1 MTSNSTSNVTSNPI
15 ETILDKKNEKLSV
28 FPVQYNGVWN
38 MYKQQQSA
46 FWLAAEIDFSKD
58 YDDYLKLD
66 DNEKYFIKM
75 ILSFFLVADTLVN
88 VNLSECFINEIKI
101 LEIVNTYI
109 WQRAVEVIH
118 CCSADTLI
126 LTDKGYYF
134 ISDKVDTD
142 VNVWNGSEFSS
153 VRVKYTGDQCLTKV
167 ILSNGME
174 LECTLE
180 HKWYIK
186 NNFIA
191 GSNEEIITTK
201 NLSIGMIISEYNLP
215 IIEMEDPYNFTN
227 PSYHAYF
234 HDSIEKDSCKPKYF
248 VPINYSIIIRL
259 KWITG
264 LLKRSFY
271 KNNMTILYSPNHK
284 FLLNIQILFTTLK
297 LFVSVE
303 KKEKESCLFIRN
315 NEYDKL
321 IKLID
326 SYNIDY
332 NDEDIKNL
340 DYYDNDNDS
349 IISIKSIGKV
359 SNKKY
364 PTYCF
369 TEKKKGKAIFNGIL
383 TGQSETYSL
392 QVDNL
397 IKDSVEKEE
406 VFDAIKNFSCIKNK
420 ISWINKW
427 IETGGSEGCED
438 RSRPPSSIQRK
449 LVAFVIVEGL
459 FFSGSFC
466 SIFWFK
472 KRGLMP
478 GLCKSNE
485 FISRD
490 EGLHT
495 NFGAHVYSLLDYKL
509 DQKEVH
515 NIFIEGVKI
524 EEEFITSILPC
535 DLLGMNSNLMIQ
547 YIKFVADDLML
558 KLGYEKYYMVSN
570 PFDFMER
577 IGMEG
582 KTNFFESRPTEYQNP
597 CINNKTLNSEFKF
610 DDEF

>member
-1 MTSNSTSNVTSNPI
+1 
-15 ETILDKKNEKLSV
+15 
-28 FPVQYNGVWN
+28 
-38 MYKQQQSA
+38 
-46 FWLAAEIDFSKD
+46 
-58 YDDYLKLD
+58 
-66 DNEKYFIKM
+66 
-75 ILSFFLVADTLVN
+75 
-88 VNLSECFINEIKI
+88 
-101 LEIVNTYI
+101 
-109 WQRAVEVIH
+109 
-118 CCSADTLI
+118 
-126 LTDKGYYF
+126 
-134 ISDKVDTD
+134 
-142 VNVWNGSEFSS
+142 
-153 VRVKYTGDQCLTKV
+153 
-167 ILSNGME
+167 
-174 LECTLE
+174 
-180 HKWYIK
+180 
-186 NNFIA
+186 
-191 GSNEEIITTK
+191 
-201 NLSIGMIISEYNLP
+201 
-215 IIEMEDPYNFTN
+215 
-227 PSYHAYF
+227 
-234 HDSIEKDSCKPKYF
+234 
-248 VPINYSIIIRL
+248 
-259 KWITG
+259 
-264 LLKRSFY
+264 
-271 KNNMTILYSPNHK
+271 
-284 FLLNIQILFTTLK
+284 
-297 LFVSVE
+297 
-303 KKEKESCLFIRN
+303 
-315 NEYDKL
+315 
-321 IKLID
+321 
-326 SYNIDY
+326 
-332 NDEDIKNL
+332 
-340 DYYDNDNDS
+340 
-349 IISIKSIGKV
+349 
-359 SNKKY
+359 
-364 PTYCF
+364 
-369 TEKKKGKAIFNGIL
+369 
-383 TGQSETYSL
+383 
-392 QVDNL
+392 
-397 IKDSVEKEE
+397 VEKEE